1 MSDLLPV
8 CPCDGDLPAP
18 PTNLPGLN
26 HIAYRNGTFR
36 EFRRALLTP
45 QAGERELDSA
55 DGPVWRPGADSDL
68 AVMMAEWWAYVADVL
83 TFYNERIANQAY
95 LRTADLPE
103 SVTRLIQ
110 LLGYRPR
117 PPIGATGTLAAL
129 VAPGQSALLP
139 KGLQFQSKP
148 GPGQEAQTFELDAAT
163 RIGSPDMVPS
173 GPVVSLLAPIAGLL
187 LLQGSVRNVSGG
199 DLLLLRQRGSAT
211 ATPVIAAV
219 SQSVGQTLAGGV
231 HQTRLSVS
239 LTGSPPAGLTAAQA
253 SLTRNNQSIAL
264 WSIFSGAVNTTGSN
278 IGTVIQLASLARQ
291 IRAGDWV
298 LITAPSFPSV
308 LTKVTANADIIWDA
322 TADPA
327 TPTKPHDPLHPLP
340 VLHSQL
346 TVDPPLSDAAS
357 WNGSA
362 GSVTVRFDWIE
373 AGQLIDQPS
382 GTFTGT
388 PPTLLAVQPA
398 SFPATDQFVLVQDAG
413 GIGMRVKGTAPAG
426 SSLALGS
433 LPAPVPALQPPFN
446 VLYNLLPV
454 SRGKTVA
461 NEVLGTGDATIA
473 GQSFPLAKSPVTYL
487 QAGAS
492 YASTIAITVN
502 GQPWKEVASFFGQPP
517 DARIF
522 VARQDETGKT
532 RVSFGDGVNG
542 ARLPSGANNVVA
554 SYRVG
559 AGAASP
565 PAGKLTV
572 IAQSFP
578 GLKSV
583 LNPVAVSGGAD
594 ADPPD
599 QIRQY
604 APRSVLTFGRAVS
617 VFDYEAIAA
626 QAPGVTRARAAW
638 SWDDARGRAAVT
650 VYVGDDAGA
659 VTSAKAVLAAA
670 GDPNRP
676 VSVVLATS
684 IQVFL
689 LLSIVVTP
697 GMDTGTIVA
706 GVKAALA
713 DPQTGLFAP
722 ARLRI
727 GQPVF
732 DSQIEAAC
740 LAVPGTVAVI
750 GKLFFTFDVTI
761 GFPFVDPGPLH
772 APAEG
777 AYYALTANHLFV
789 STEPDPNAG

>member
-1 MSDLLPV
+1 MSDFLPV

-18 PTNLPGLN
+18 PTNLPGLS
-26 HIAYRNGTFR
+26 HIAYRDGTFR
-36 EFRRALLTP
+36 EVRRALLTLP
-45 QAGERELDSA
+45 DEQELNSA
-55 DGPVWRPGADSDL
+55 QGPIWRPGASGDL

-83 TFYNERIANQAY
+83 TFYNERIANQDY

-103 SVTRLIQ
+103 SVKRLIQ

-148 GPGQEAQTFELDAAT
+148 GPGQEAQTFELDAPT
-163 RIGSPDMVPS
+163 PIGAPDAVPASPVL
-173 GPVVSLLAPIAGLL
+173 SLLAPDSGAL
-187 LLQGSVRNVSGG
+187 LLQGAVRGVSGG
-199 DLLLLRQRGSAT
+199 DLLLLRQRAVAT
-211 ATPVIAAV
+211 ATPVLATV
-219 SQSVGQTLAGGV
+219 SQTAVQTLPGGAQ
-231 HQTRLSVS
+231 QTRLAVA

-253 SLTRNNQSIAL
+253 SLSRNNQSIGL
-264 WSIFSGAVNTTGSN
+264 WSFFLGAVDLAGAN
-278 IGTVIQLASLARQ
+278 IHLASLARQ

-298 LITAPSFPSV
+298 LFTAPSVSPVPV
-308 LTKVTANADIIWDA
+308 LTKVTANIDVIWDA
-322 TADPA
+322 KSPPDPA
-327 TPTKPHDPLHPLP
+327 HPLP
-340 VLHSQL
+340 VPHTQL
-346 TVDPPLSDAAS
+346 TVSPALPSPAT
-357 WNGSA
+357 WNSGA
-362 GSVTVRFDWIE
+362 GSVSVRFDWIE
-373 AGQLIDQPS
+373 VGRLKDQSS
-382 GTFTGT
+382 GPFTGT

-398 SFPATDQFVLVQDAG
+398 SFPASNDRRVLVQDSAG
-413 GIGMRVKGTAPAG
+413 AGITAKGTSTDGG
-426 SSLALGS
+426 SLSLGS
-433 LPAPVPALQPPFN
+433 LPAPVPALQPPFS

-461 NEVLGTGDATIA
+461 NEVLGSGDATVA
-473 GQSFPLAKSPVTYL
+473 AQSFPLAKSPVTYL
-487 QAGAS
+487 QKGS
-492 YASTIAITVN
+492 TYASTIAITVD
-502 GQPWKEVASFFGQPP
+502 GQPWNEVASFYGQPP

-522 VARQDETGKT
+522 VAREDESGKT

-542 ARLPSGANNVVA
+542 ARLPTGVNNVVA
-554 SYRVG
+554 YYRVG
-559 AGAASP
+559 AGATSP

-604 APRSVLTFGRAVS
+604 APRSVLTFRRAVS

-638 SWDDARGRAAVT
+638 SWDDTRQRTAVT

-659 VTSAKAVLAAA
+659 AATAKSVLAAA

-676 VSVVLATS
+676 VSVVLATA
-684 IQVFL
+684 IPVIL
-689 LLSIVVTP
+689 ILAIVVTP
-697 GMDTGTIVA
+697 GMDADAISA
-706 GVKAALA
+706 GVKSALA
-713 DPQTGLFAP
+713 DPESGLFAP
-722 ARLRI
+722 GRLRI

-740 LAVPGTVAVI
+740 LSVPGTVAVI
-750 GKLFFTFDVTI
+750 ASLFWV
-761 GFPFVDPGPLH
+761 GFPDPRPLH
-772 APAEG
+772 VPAEG
-777 AYYALTANHLFV
+777 AYYALTQDSLFV
-789 STEPDPNAG
+789 VTEPDPNAG